1 MEKRALFFINLLTRK
16 ILNNGNND
24 DKPIKDKN
32 KEKEV
37 TDTDKYKKL
46 AETKKVAETKKFP
59 ITIDDFFE
67 SNSSDEDDK
76 RYYFKW
82 YESDYPLHKNKSK
95 YDINWIRNIQNN
107 LFHKGYE
114 QKYLYNNSIDLS

>member
-32 KEKEV
+32 KEIEV

-82 YESDYPLHKNKSK
+82 HESDYS
-95 YDINWIRNIQNN
+95 
-107 LFHKGYE
+107 
-114 QKYLYNNSIDLS
+114 

>member
-1 MEKRALFFINLLTRK
+1 MEKRALFFINFLTRK